1 MALKLNLILS
11 KMDSQEK
18 EIELLKR
25 ALTRQKKARI
35 AAEQILEKKSKEL
48 YDVTHHLKEANAKL
62 ENLLTEKT
70 SELDG
75 VFINIIDPYV
85 VMDMSFNVVN
95 MNTSAKQFLGYD
107 HTKECVN
114 LTKMVHED
122 FVEYTAESMK
132 SLLQVGILNNYRA
145 KIRTKDQTV
154 KWVEINSSLIYD
166 SERKPIA
173 AQGIIRDITSNM
185 EIKQLLLE
193 QKRQLDIIVDN
204 SPLGVILVSEG
215 KFIRVN
221 TAFTNL
227 IGYQEHELKEL
238 SLNDITVPEDK
249 TITKGYVSKMKNGD
263 IDNFTVTKR
272 YLRKDGSILY
282 ARLLVSAVRNIDG
295 VDDYQVAIIE
305 DIRKEME
312 AEERLKASENRLSTL
327 ILNLQMGVLLEDEN
341 RKIQLT
347 NQMFCNLFQ
356 IPATPA
362 QMVGADCTSSA
373 EQSKSQFKD
382 PEGFV
387 KRIDTILTNRKTVL
401 SDELE
406 MIDGR
411 VLERDY
417 IPIFSE
423 GIYKGH
429 LWSYQDITLKKNYE
443 ATLSAEREKY
453 SSIIANMNLGLLE
466 VDNNDI
472 IQLVNQSFCAMSGFS
487 EIELLGKK
495 AADVLRVKERE
506 IIKSKEDK
514 RLKGESDSYEVQI
527 LDKSGEIKHWL
538 ISGAPR
544 VDKHNTVI
552 GSIGI
557 HLDITKQK
565 VLELQKEQLVQELE
579 NSNKGL
585 QEYAHIVSHDLKSPL
600 RSISA
605 LSTWLQEDYK
615 DILDE
620 TGNQHLQMMQEKVA
634 SMDKL
639 ISGILEYSTANSS
652 NLDNTTVDLNTVIE
666 IIKETIYIPDH
677 VELSVPKKLPNIIA
691 DKTKMHQLFQNILSN
706 AVVHIEKEKG
716 LVEVL
721 FLENVDHW
729 QFTIADNGV
738 GIPEKHHKKIFE
750 IFQSIGNKERSTG
763 IGLSIVKKIVDRYNG
778 EVWVESEV
786 GNGTQFHFTLK
797 KQGLA

>member
-1 MALKLNLILS
+1 
-11 KMDSQEK
+11 MDSQEK

-25 ALTRQKKARI
+25 ALTRQKKARV

-85 VMDMSFNVVN
+85 VMDMNFNVVN
-95 MNTSAKQFLGYD
+95 MNSSAKQFLGYD
-107 HTKECVN
+107 HTNECVN
-114 LTKMVHED
+114 LSHLVHED
-122 FVEYTAESMK
+122 FMEYTLESMK
-132 SLLQVGILNNYRA
+132 SLMQVGVLNNYRA

-166 SERKPIA
+166 QERKPIA

-221 TAFTNL
+221 KAFTNL
-227 IGYQEHELKEL
+227 IGYQEQELKNL
-238 SLNDITVPEDK
+238 SLKDITFPEDK
-249 TITKGYVSKMKNGD
+249 TITEGYVSKMKSGD
-263 IDNFTVTKR
+263 INNFTVTKR
-272 YLRKDGSILY
+272 YVRKDSSILY

-295 VDDYQVAIIE
+295 VEDYQVAIIE

-312 AEERLKASENRLSTL
+312 AEERLRASENRLSTL
-327 ILNLQMGVLLEDEN
+327 ILNLQMGVLLENED

-347 NQMFCNLFQ
+347 NQMFCDLFQ
-356 IPATPA
+356 IPATPE
-362 QMVGADCTSSA
+362 QLVGADCTSSA

-387 KRIDTILTNRKTVL
+387 KRIDTILYNKKTVL
-401 SDELE
+401 SDELD
-406 MIDGR
+406 MVDGR

-417 IPIFSE
+417 IPIFNE

-453 SSIIANMNLGLLE
+453 GSIIANMNLGLVE
-466 VDNNDI
+466 VDNDDI
-472 IQLVNQSFCAMSGFS
+472 IQLVNQSFCAMSGFY
-487 EIELLGKK
+487 EDELLGKK
-495 AADVLRVKERE
+495 AVDILRVKEKE
-506 IIKSKEDK
+506 VITSKEEK
-514 RLKGESDSYEVQI
+514 RLNGESDSYEVQI

-544 VDKHNTVI
+544 VDKNNKVI

-565 VLELQKEQLVQELE
+565 VLELQKEQLLKELE
-579 NSNKGL
+579 NSNQGL

-615 DILDE
+615 DVLDE

-652 NLDNTTVDLNTVIE
+652 NLDITTVDLNSVIDN
-666 IIKETIYIPDH
+666 IKETIYIPDH
-677 VELSVPKKLPNIIA
+677 VQLSVPQKLPNIVA
-691 DKTKMHQLFQNILSN
+691 DQTKMHQLFQNILSN

-721 FLENVDHW
+721 FKEDTDQW

-750 IFQSIGNKERSTG
+750 IFQSVGNKARSTG

-778 EVWVESEV
+778 AVWVESEV
-786 GNGTQFHFTLK
+786 GNGTQFHFTIK
-797 KQGLA
+797 KQGIA